1 MRTWRAQRLLGGE
14 LRAVPAAALA
24 AAATFVASGI
34 IRGTYPF
41 GALPRNTNDL
51 GQQFVPMHAY
61 LRDLLTGHAPGDF
74 ILNWSSGYG
83 VPFIGD
89 FMAYLG
95 TSLSWMVLLFPRD
108 RIDLAM
114 YVIATAAI
122 GAAAAAM
129 TAYLRLLRPAGPVWL
144 AALAGVSYA
153 TCGWAID
160 DAAYMTEWLNGLIA
174 FPVICLLCEWIW
186 SKRSLTALVV
196 TPFVVALLWMS
207 HFYTVY
213 MATLGAVVVVLARV
227 LSDTEGGSFGRRVEG
242 GFRCLVGVAVGIALA
257 APLLLPTYWLVQTST
272 PSPDEVFTPLG
283 WREFLS
289 RLLPGSEGVGT
300 SPGLAVGTIMLLL
313 ALSFPFNRAVAR
325 RERFVWTLFVVLT
338 TISLQLRFPHEVWH
352 GFDSPNG
359 SPYRQ
364 AFVVAGMLVVLGW
377 MSVASGVR
385 NFLSVAIPLA
395 LVGALFTQVSD
406 LPTITPTTRSVV
418 PVVAG
423 VAVLAFLLTRWR
435 PGTLLWVRRTAAGLL
450 IGAMLIETTLS
461 SVAIDEAR
469 SKFMH
474 DYQPWGAKQESIRAL
489 VESAEDWPQQ
499 RVSASQYTSVNDP
512 MLIGGQGA
520 EYYTSTIQRSLSEA
534 LVNLGFGYSSYGRA
548 PIDPKNP
555 VIDSVFSVGARVQ
568 EGPRG
573 AFALTKRPVGPL
585 VTLRPAKPWVSTDP
599 GAFGVQETALGAD
612 VYTVPKVAV
621 HVTKG
626 ATAAQR
632 DWGIGMRP
640 LPGADDPVEI
650 GLTTSCKPG
659 SGIYLRGPD
668 FVGDVMISGDGW
680 RQVLKP
686 SAKRPGT
693 YTGAP
698 MLWVGRARPN
708 GAADV
713 RIRVSAPTRL
723 PIGSIGCLDP
733 DKLKAAVTDLQNS
746 KPTEIEVGGHDVVA
760 RFKSGQARTMVLSVV
775 STPGWECSVDSKAAK
790 PPESLS
796 GLIAVPV
803 GPKARKVSCSY
814 VPRGLEA
821 GLVLAVGALAVLCA
835 LAGILMVS
843 SRSANQRRQH

>member
-1 MRTWRAQRLLGGE
+1 M
-14 LRAVPAAALA
+14 VPAAALA

-61 LRDLLTGHAPGDF
+61 LRDLLTGQAPGDF
-74 ILNWSSGYG
+74 VLNWSSGYG

-89 FMAYLG
+89 FMGYLG
-95 TSLSWMVLLFPRD
+95 TSLSWLVLLFPRD
-108 RIDLAM
+108 RIDLAL
-114 YVIATAAI
+114 YVIAAAAI

-213 MATLGAVVVVLARV
+213 MATLGAAVVVLARV
-227 LSDTEGGSFGRRVEG
+227 LSDPEGGNFGRRVEG
-242 GFRCLVGVAVGIALA
+242 GFRCLVGVGVGIALA
-257 APLLLPTYWLVQTST
+257 APLLLPTYWLVQTAT

-283 WREFLS
+283 WTAFLS

-300 SPGLAVGTIMLLL
+300 SPGLAVGTLMLLL
-313 ALSFPFNRAVAR
+313 ALSFPFNRAVPR
-325 RERFVWTLFVVLT
+325 PERFVWTVFVVLT
-338 TISLQLRFPHEVWH
+338 AVSMQLQYPHKVWH

-377 MSVASGVR
+377 MSLASGVR
-385 NFLSVAIPLA
+385 NLLAVALPLV
-395 LVGALFTQVSD
+395 LVGALYAQVAD
-406 LPTITPTTRSVV
+406 LPTITPTTRDVV

-435 PGTLLWVRRTAAGLL
+435 PGKSVWVRRLAAGLL
-450 IGAMLIETTLS
+450 IGAVLVETTLA

-474 DYQPWGAKQESIRAL
+474 DYQPWGVRQESIRAL
-489 VESAEDWPQQ
+489 VQSADDWPQQ
-499 RVSASQYTSVNDP
+499 RVSASQYTTVNDP

-520 EYYTSTIQRSLSEA
+520 EYYTSTIQQSLSTA
-534 LVNLGFGYSSYGRA
+534 LIDLGFGYSSYGRA

-555 VIDSVFSVGARVQ
+555 VVDSVFAVGARVQ

-573 AFALTKRPVGPL
+573 VFTLTRRPVSPL
-585 VTLRPAKPWVSTDP
+585 VTLRPEKPWESTDP
-599 GAFGVQETALGAD
+599 GSFGVQETALGAD
-612 VYTVPKVAV
+612 VYTVPEVRV
-621 HVTKG
+621 HVSKG
-626 ATAAQR
+626 ATAAER
-632 DWGIGMRP
+632 EWGIGMRP
-640 LPGADDPVEI
+640 LPGADDPIEI
-650 GLTTSCKPG
+650 RLTASCQPG
-659 SGIYLRGPD
+659 DGVYLRGPE

-698 MLWVGRARPN
+698 VLWVGRARPN
-708 GAADV
+708 GVAEV
-713 RIRVSAPTRL
+713 RIRVSAPTKL
-723 PIGSIGCLDP
+723 PLGAIGCLDP
-733 DKLKAAVTDLQNS
+733 ERLKAAVTALQNS
-746 KPTEIEVGGHDVVA
+746 RPSETEVGGHDIEA
-760 RFKSGQARTMVLSVV
+760 RFAKAGQARTMVLGVV
-775 STPGWECSVDSKAAK
+775 NTPGWQCSVDGKAAK
-790 PPESLS
+790 PPQSLS

-803 GPKARKVSCSY
+803 GPKAHKVSCSY

-843 SRSANQRRQH
+843 KALNERRTP

>member
-1 MRTWRAQRLLGGE
+1 M
-14 LRAVPAAALA
+14 PAAALA
-24 AAATFVASGI
+24 AAATFVVSGI

-61 LRDLLTGHAPGDF
+61 LRDLLTGQAPGDF
-74 ILNWSSGYG
+74 VLNWSSGYG

-89 FMAYLG
+89 FMGYLG

-114 YVIATAAI
+114 YVIATVAI

-186 SKRSLTALVV
+186 SKRSLTALMI

-213 MATLGAVVVVLARV
+213 MATLGAAVVVLARV
-227 LSDTEGGSFGRRVEG
+227 LSDTDGGSFGRRIEG

-257 APLLLPTYWLVQTST
+257 APLLLPTYWLVQTAT

-283 WREFLS
+283 WQEFLS
-289 RLLPGSEGVGT
+289 RLLPGSEGVGR

-313 ALSFPFNRAVAR
+313 ALSFPFNRAVSR
-325 RERFVWTLFVVLT
+325 WERFVWTLFVVLT
-338 TISLQLRFPHEVWH
+338 VVTLQLPYPHHVWH
-352 GFDSPNG
+352 GFDAPNG

-385 NFLSVAIPLA
+385 NFLAVLAPLVLA
-395 LVGALFTQVSD
+395 GALFADVSE
-406 LPTITPTTRSVV
+406 LPTITPTTRHVV

-423 VAVLAFLLTRWR
+423 IAVLAFLLTRWR
-435 PGTLLWVRRTAAGLL
+435 PGAFPWVRRIAAGLL
-450 IGAMLIETTLS
+450 IAAMLAETTLS

-489 VESAEDWPQQ
+489 VESADDWPQQ
-499 RVSASQYTSVNDP
+499 RVSASQYTTANDP

-520 EYYTSTIQRSLSEA
+520 EYYTSTIQQSLSEA

-555 VIDSVFSVGARVQ
+555 VVDSVFAVGARVQ
-568 EGPRG
+568 QEPQGT
-573 AFALTKRPVGPL
+573 FALTKRQVSPL
-585 VTLRPAKPWVSTDP
+585 VTLRPAKPWVSSDP

-612 VYTVPKVAV
+612 VYTVPEVQV
-621 HVTKG
+621 HVSKG
-626 ATAAQR
+626 ATAALR

-650 GLTTSCKPG
+650 GLTASCQPG
-659 SGIYLRGPD
+659 SGIYLRGPE
-668 FVGDVMISGDGW
+668 FVGDVLISGDGW

-698 MLWVGRARPN
+698 MLWVGRTRPN
-708 GAADV
+708 GVVDV

-723 PIGSIGCLDP
+723 PVGAIGCLDP
-733 DKLKAAVTDLQNS
+733 ERLKTAVADLQNN
-746 KPTEIEVGGHDVVA
+746 KPAEIEVGGHDVEVH
-760 RFKSGQARTMVLSVV
+760 FKAGQPRTVV
-775 STPGWECSVDSKAAK
+775 FGVISTPGWKCSVDSKAAK
-790 PPESLS
+790 PPELLS

-803 GPKARKVSCSY
+803 GPKAHKVSCSY

-821 GLVLAVGALAVLCA
+821 GLVLAVLALAVLCA
-835 LAGILMVS
+835 LAGILMV
-843 SRSANQRRQH
+843 NDRRT

>member
-1 MRTWRAQRLLGGE
+1 
-14 LRAVPAAALA
+14 VPAAALA
-24 AAATFVASGI
+24 AAATFVVSGI

-61 LRDLLTGHAPGDF
+61 LRDLLTGQAPGDF
-74 ILNWSSGYG
+74 VLNWSSGYG

-89 FMAYLG
+89 FMGYLG

-114 YVIATAAI
+114 YVIATVAI

-186 SKRSLTALVV
+186 SKRSLTALMI

-213 MATLGAVVVVLARV
+213 MATLGAAVVVLARV
-227 LSDTEGGSFGRRVEG
+227 LSDTEGGSFGRRIEG

-257 APLLLPTYWLVQTST
+257 APLLLPTYWLVQTAT

-283 WREFLS
+283 WQEFLS
-289 RLLPGSEGVGT
+289 RLLPGSEGVGR

-313 ALSFPFNRAVAR
+313 ALSFPFNRAVSR
-325 RERFVWTLFVVLT
+325 WERFVWTLFVVLT
-338 TISLQLRFPHEVWH
+338 VVTLQLPYPHHVWH
-352 GFDSPNG
+352 GFDAPNG

-385 NFLSVAIPLA
+385 NFLAVLAPLVLA
-395 LVGALFTQVSD
+395 GALFADVSE
-406 LPTITPTTRSVV
+406 LPTITQTTRHVV

-435 PGTLLWVRRTAAGLL
+435 PGAFPWVRRIAAGLL
-450 IGAMLIETTLS
+450 IAAMLAETTLS

-489 VESAEDWPQQ
+489 VESADDWPQQ
-499 RVSASQYTSVNDP
+499 RVSASQYTTANDP

-520 EYYTSTIQRSLSEA
+520 EYYTSTIQQSLSEA
-534 LVNLGFGYSSYGRA
+534 LVSLGFGYSSYGRA

-555 VIDSVFSVGARVQ
+555 VVDSVFAVGARVQ
-568 EGPRG
+568 QEPQGT
-573 AFALTKRPVGPL
+573 FALTKRQVSPL
-585 VTLRPAKPWVSTDP
+585 VTLRPAKPWVSSDP

-612 VYTVPKVAV
+612 VYTVPEVQV
-621 HVTKG
+621 HVSKG
-626 ATAAQR
+626 ATAALR

-650 GLTTSCKPG
+650 GLTASCQPG
-659 SGIYLRGPD
+659 SGIYLRGPE
-668 FVGDVMISGDGW
+668 FVGDVLISGDGW

-698 MLWVGRARPN
+698 MLWVGRTRPN
-708 GAADV
+708 GVADV

-723 PIGSIGCLDP
+723 PIGAIGCLDP
-733 DKLKAAVTDLQNS
+733 ERLKTAVADLQNN
-746 KPTEIEVGGHDVVA
+746 KPAEIEVGGHDVEVH
-760 RFKSGQARTMVLSVV
+760 FKAGQPRTVVLGVI
-775 STPGWECSVDSKAAK
+775 STPGWKCSVDSKAAK
-790 PPESLS
+790 PPELLS

-803 GPKARKVSCSY
+803 GPKAHKVSCSY

-821 GLVLAVGALAVLCA
+821 GLVLAVLALAVLCA
-835 LAGILMVS
+835 LAGILMV
-843 SRSANQRRQH
+843 NDRRT

>member
-1 MRTWRAQRLLGGE
+1 MRTWRARRWLGGE
-14 LRAVPAAALA
+14 IRAVPAAALA

-61 LRDLLTGHAPGDF
+61 LRDLLTGQAPGDF
-74 ILNWSSGYG
+74 LLNWSSGYG

-89 FMAYLG
+89 FMGYLG

-129 TAYLRLLRPAGPVWL
+129 TAYLRLLRPAGPIWL

-213 MATLGAVVVVLARV
+213 MATLGAAVVVLARV
-227 LSDTEGGSFGRRVEG
+227 LSDPAGGAFTRRVEG
-242 GFRCLVGVAVGIALA
+242 GFRCLVGVAVGITLA
-257 APLLLPTYWLVQTST
+257 APLLLPTYWLVQTAT

-283 WREFLS
+283 WTEFLS

-300 SPGLAVGTIMLLL
+300 SPGLAVGTLMLLL
-313 ALSFPFNRAVAR
+313 ALSFPFNRAVPG
-325 RERFVWTLFVVLT
+325 RERFIWTAFVVLT
-338 TISLQLRFPHEVWH
+338 VVSLQLQYPHKVWH

-377 MSVASGVR
+377 MSLASGVR
-385 NFLSVAIPLA
+385 NLLAVTVPLV
-395 LVGALFTQVSD
+395 LVGALLAQVSD
-406 LPTITPTTRSVV
+406 LPTITPTTRDVV

-435 PGTLLWVRRTAAGLL
+435 TGTQLWVRRIAAGLL
-450 IGAMLIETTLS
+450 IAAVLVETTLS

-469 SKFMH
+469 SKFMR

-489 VESAEDWPQQ
+489 VQSAEDWPQQ
-499 RVSASQYTSVNDP
+499 RVSASQYTTLNDP

-520 EYYTSTIQRSLSEA
+520 EYYTSTIQHSLSEA
-534 LVNLGFGYSSYGRA
+534 LINLGFGYSSYGRA

-555 VIDSVFSVGARVQ
+555 VVDSVFAVGARVQ

-573 AFALTKRPVGPL
+573 TFALIKRQAGPL
-585 VTLRPAKPWVSTDP
+585 VTLRPEKPWESTDP

-612 VYTVPKVAV
+612 VYTVPKVQVRAS
-621 HVTKG
+621 KG

-640 LPGADDPVEI
+640 LPGADDPVELR
-650 GLTTSCKPG
+650 LTASCRPG
-659 SGIYLRGPD
+659 DGVYLRGPE

-698 MLWVGRARPN
+698 MLWVGRARAN
-708 GAADV
+708 GVADV

-723 PIGSIGCLDP
+723 PVGAIGCLDP
-733 DKLKAAVTDLQNS
+733 ERLKAAVTALQSS
-746 KPTEIEVGGHDVVA
+746 KPAEVEVGGHDVAV
-760 RFKSGQARTMVLSVV
+760 RFKAGQARTMVLGVV
-775 STPGWECSVDSKAAK
+775 NTPGWQCAVDGKAAK
-790 PPESLS
+790 APESLS

-803 GPKARKVSCSY
+803 GAKARKVSCSY

-821 GLVLAVGALAVLCA
+821 GLVLAVAALGVLCA
-835 LAGILMVS
+835 LAGILMVGD
-843 SRSANQRRQH
+843 RRRP

>member
-1 MRTWRAQRLLGGE
+1 MP
-14 LRAVPAAALA
+14 VAALA

-61 LRDLLTGHAPGDF
+61 LRDLLTGQAPGDF
-74 ILNWSSGYG
+74 MLNWSSGYG

-89 FMAYLG
+89 FMGYLG

-114 YVIATAAI
+114 YVIATVAI

-129 TAYLRLLRPAGPVWL
+129 TAYLRLLRPAGPMWL

-186 SKRSLTALVV
+186 SKRTLTGLVV

-213 MATLGAVVVVLARV
+213 MATLGAAIVVLARV

-257 APLLLPTYWLVQTST
+257 APLLLPTYWLVQTAT

-300 SPGLAVGTIMLLL
+300 SPGLAVGTVMLLL
-313 ALSFPFNRAVAR
+313 ALSFPFNRAVPR
-325 RERFVWTLFVVLT
+325 GERFVWTLFVVLT
-338 TISLQLRFPHEVWH
+338 VVSLQLPYPHEVWH
-352 GFDSPNG
+352 GFDAPNG

-385 NFLSVAIPLA
+385 NFLSVVVPLV
-395 LVGALFTQVSD
+395 LVGALFTNVSD
-406 LPTITPTTRSVV
+406 LPTITPTTRDVV

-435 PGTLLWVRRTAAGLL
+435 PGMLLWVRRIAVGLL
-450 IGAMLIETTLS
+450 IGAVLVETTLS

-489 VESAEDWPQQ
+489 VESADDWPQQ
-499 RVSASQYTSVNDP
+499 RVSASQYTTVNDP

-520 EYYTSTIQRSLSEA
+520 EYYTSTIQRSLSDS
-534 LVNLGFGYSSYGRA
+534 LVSLGFGYSSYGRA

-555 VIDSVFSVGARVQ
+555 VIDSVFAVGARVQ

-573 AFALTKRPVGPL
+573 TFTLAKRPVSPL

-612 VYTVPKVAV
+612 VYTVPKVGVRAS
-621 HVTKG
+621 KG

-632 DWGIGMRP
+632 ESGIVLRP
-640 LPGADDPVEI
+640 LRSSDDPVE
-650 GLTTSCKPG
+650 LTLTASCQPG
-659 SGIYLRGPD
+659 SGVYLRGPE

-686 SAKRPGT
+686 EAKRPGT

-698 MLWVGRARPN
+698 MLWVGQTRPN
-708 GAADV
+708 GVADV

-723 PIGSIGCLDP
+723 PIGAIGCLDP
-733 DKLKAAVTDLQNS
+733 DRLKAAVTDLQNS
-746 KPTEIEVGGHDVVA
+746 KPAEVEVGGHDVVA
-760 RFKSGQARTMVLSVV
+760 QFKAGQARTMVLGVV
-775 STPGWECSVDSKAAK
+775 STPGWSCSVDGNAAK

-803 GPKARKVSCSY
+803 GPKAHKVSCSY

-835 LAGILMVS
+835 LAGILMLS
-843 SRSANQRRQH
+843 ERRQPVR